1 MSRLLQLVIGMMIF
15 QSSMPT
21 FSVVPFRLSS
31 ELQDVNWDK
40 VVRKTAYFL
49 DEDRREIL
57 LSESGHHSINP
68 LLFVTELIIDPKL
81 TKRINSMGLQRFAH
95 YIARKANS
103 LLEFIEKYENK
114 SNEIFNWSTRNSSPQ
129 NGVND
134 YYSLTIKPGRHNDTR
149 DVFLEMYRVLFNE
162 NIASYIRPLYQSR
175 AYKQSEFRMTWPW
188 PEGESWFVG
197 GTHTMTG
204 DKYGVFSALDVYA
217 PGGVCSWEG
226 DNSCVE
232 NFTPQVTAMHSGK
245 VNKISRCSLKIIHES
260 GWATSYYHL
269 DLLDYPNIQT
279 GIIVKQGDIIGRYAG
294 RYDVALCTGGTST
307 GPIFILI

>member
-1 MSRLLQLVIGMMIF
+1 
-15 QSSMPT
+15 
-21 FSVVPFRLSS
+21 
-31 ELQDVNWDK
+31 
-40 VVRKTAYFL
+40 
-49 DEDRREIL
+49 
-57 LSESGHHSINP
+57 
-68 LLFVTELIIDPKL
+68 
-81 TKRINSMGLQRFAH
+81 MGLQKFAH
-95 YIARKANS
+95 YIARKAKS
-103 LLEFIEKYENK
+103 LLEFIEKYESK
-114 SNEIFNWSTRNSSPQ
+114 SNDIFNRVMRNFTRQ
-129 NGVND
+129 YDVHD
-134 YYSLTIKPGRHNDTR
+134 YFSLTIKQERHNDTH

-307 GPIFILI
+307 GPHLHFDLIDQFGKPYSLDGREINGYKVKAGKKSYDRNCNRSYLTKNGRKYCPNKQTILHESMEY